1 MFLSGIIKTKGIAQ
15 SGGNEMSE
23 SDDGKYT
30 AAQVLI
36 GNIEKEFLDYRDAL
50 IERYKDEKP
59 YLGSDDTVWE
69 NLCKCIDEGRVGG
82 YDAITDVEENCD
94 NTIEDFS
101 LLELKAFYLY
111 SLGFEHKLSSV
122 EKGNLDEFDDA
133 DVLEKVRG
141 IVRKKLTNSV
151 LLEAKEEISKK

>member
-1 MFLSGIIKTKGIAQ
+1 M
-15 SGGNEMSE
+15 
-23 SDDGKYT
+23 
-30 AAQVLI
+30 
-36 GNIEKEFLDYRDAL
+36 
-50 IERYKDEKP
+50 
-59 YLGSDDTVWE
+59 
-69 NLCKCIDEGRVGG
+69 
-82 YDAITDVEENCD
+82 
-94 NTIEDFS
+94 
-101 LLELKAFYLY
+101 ELKAFYLY